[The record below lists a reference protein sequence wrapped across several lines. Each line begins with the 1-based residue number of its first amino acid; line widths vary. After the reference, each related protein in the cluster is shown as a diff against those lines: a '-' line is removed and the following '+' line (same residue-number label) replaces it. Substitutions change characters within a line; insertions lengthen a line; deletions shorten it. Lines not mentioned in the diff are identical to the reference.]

1 MLSWL
6 LPASLLRQDGV
17 FALAYWVTAA
27 VFVLAQAAAL
37 LPFVRTRP
45 ARAVAAQDAAWALA
59 PVLMLVVLGVLGTRA
74 RHEAPTT
81 AVAATQALRDR

>member
-17 FALAYWVTAA
+17 YALAYWTVGAA
-27 VFVLAQAAAL
+27 VLVAEVVAL
-37 LPFVRTRP
+37 LLVVRTRP
-45 ARAVAAQDAAWALA
+45 ARAIAAQEAAWALA

-74 RHEAPTT
+74 RHDAPTPP
-81 AVAATQALRDR
+81 VAAAQGPRDR

>member
-17 FALAYWVTAA
+17 YALAYWTVGAL
-27 VFVLAQAAAL
+27 VLVAELVAL
-37 LPFVRTRP
+37 LLVVRTRP
-45 ARAVAAQDAAWALA
+45 ARAIAAQEAAWALA

-74 RHEAPTT
+74 RPAAPTPPVAAAEAP
-81 AVAATQALRDR
+81 RDR